1 MDVELERL
9 QPRTYSARPRE
20 ATVSEMSNCSM
31 TWLYFRQ
38 KLGVPF
44 YVFCFLV
51 LTQRLV
57 HKLMIRSRQ

>member
-1 MDVELERL
+1 
-9 QPRTYSARPRE
+9 
-20 ATVSEMSNCSM
+20 M
-31 TWLYFRQ
+31 TWLFFRQ

-44 YVFCFLV
+44 YVFRFLV